1 MPIISDA
8 TTEERQR
15 LLGLFPIAQIR
26 ENWPDLKGRT
36 KEELCLSIAQANEV
50 PKVSSFID
58 GAFSCC
64 KQHVYIFDAAKDFV
78 PPASIING
86 EQVVSA
92 RDHALYIARVQYS
105 IVLRDPLEETTI
117 DFLWPVRIY
126 WDDHHIRIRFVVL
139 EKNLSTYFDRPSYTG
154 ERTLSED
161 DILGSIETEKLTK
174 TDLHK
179 GIKAIWAEEFMDTPY
194 AKYKKAKSLAS
205 EKMDA
210 GYGIR
215 QDNPEVY
222 EAMQDTPLFNTLYI
236 IDPDQGCSIGAFV
249 VDCSNGF
256 VSFPQYSGRERG
268 ADFVIQKI
276 LTNNS

>member
-1 MPIISDA
+1 MAVISDA

-50 PKVSSFID
+50 QEISSFID

-64 KQHVYIFDAAKDFV
+64 KQHVYIFAADKDFV
-78 PPASIING
+78 PPTSIING
-86 EQVVSA
+86 EQVISA
-92 RDHALYIARVQYS
+92 KDHALYITRVQYS
-105 IVLRDPLEETTI
+105 IFLRDPLEETTI

-126 WDDHHIRIRFVVL
+126 WDGDHIRIRFIVL
-139 EKNLSTYFDRPSYTG
+139 EKNLSSYFDRPSYTG
-154 ERTLSED
+154 ERTLNED
-161 DILGSIETEKLTK
+161 DILGSIEAGKLKK

-179 GIKAIWAEEFMDTPY
+179 GIKALWADEFMDTPY

-215 QDNPEVY
+215 EHNPEVY
-222 EAMQDTPLFNTLYI
+222 EAMQDTPLFNTMYI
-236 IDPDQGCSIGAFV
+236 IDPDQGCSVGAFV
-249 VDCSNGF
+249 VDCSNGYLAF
-256 VSFPQYSGRERG
+256 LQYSGRERG
-268 ADFVIQKI
+268 TDFVVQEI
-276 LTNNS
+276 LKNNR